1 MWKHQR
7 KRKKEIKKAK
17 KKFEAKLAQNIKED
31 KKSFYAYV
39 RSKSKTRAK
48 IGPLAGDSSGTV
60 TDSSDMAESFNSYFS
75 SVFTVEDMADIPTA
89 DNIFFWWYG

>member
-1 MWKHQR
+1 
-7 KRKKEIKKAK
+7 
-17 KKFEAKLAQNIKED
+17 L
-31 KKSFYAYV
+31 
-39 RSKSKTRAK
+39 T
-48 IGPLAGDSSGTV
+48 GDSGGTV